1 MPTASNISP
10 RSGVRLSEL
19 VASLSLATD
28 LGLGQPQEHVLR
40 QTVLAD
46 RLAELAG
53 LDADARAALFYVSL
67 LAWVGCV
74 ADSHELAHWFGDD
87 SRLRGASY
95 QVDRAGLPMVRFLL
109 ANLELGSSTT
119 ERLASL
125 GSFMATGMHEVMSS
139 MDAHCQTTGE
149 IADGLGL
156 APEVRRALPQVME
169 RWDGRG
175 APNHLRAHQIEPIMR
190 IAQIANE
197 AEVFARIGG
206 VSAVGEMLRSRRG
219 GQFDP
224 TLADIAVEH
233 AADMLDGLD
242 SVDAWKSVIEGSAP
256 LDRPM
261 SEPELEAAF
270 QTFADYADLKSPWF
284 LGHSRATAALAAEA
298 ARRANLP
305 PADVMLVRRA
315 ALVCRLGVI
324 GVSAATWDRPGR
336 LSPIELEH
344 LRTVPYLT
352 ERVLKNQPVLAEIG
366 RVAGMVHERLDGSG
380 YPRGLS
386 GSAIPPAARVLAAAE
401 VYQALREDRPHRR
414 AMPRAEAAAVL
425 TGEARAGRLDGAAV
439 QAVSAAAGHRTRRQ
453 TSLTGGL
460 SAREAE
466 VLALVARGLSNKQ
479 IAARLSITPRT
490 AGSHIEHIYDK
501 IGATTRGSAAL
512 YAMRHGLIDA
522 TAPDEEPLTDI
533 G

>member
-1 MPTASNISP
+1 MNFGS

-53 LDADARAALFYVSL
+53 LDPEARAALFYVSL

-74 ADSHELAHWFGDD
+74 ADSHELARWFGDD

-95 QVDRAGLPMVRFLL
+95 HVDRAGLPMLRFLL
-109 ANLELGSSTT
+109 ANVDLGGGTTTRLGS
-119 ERLASL
+119 LAA
-125 GSFMATGMHEVMSS
+125 FMTTGMREVMSS
-139 MDAHCQTTGE
+139 MDAHCQTTSE

-156 APEVRRALPQVME
+156 APEVSRALPQVME
-169 RWDGRG
+169 RWDGKG
-175 APNHLRAHQIEPIMR
+175 APRHLSGTQIEPIMR

-197 AEVFARIGG
+197 AEVFARLGG
-206 VSAVGEMLRSRRG
+206 IRAVSDMLRSRRG
-219 GQFDP
+219 SQFDP
-224 TLADIAVEH
+224 TLVDLTIDH
-233 AADMLDGLD
+233 AAELFDSLE
-242 SVDAWKSVIEGSAP
+242 SVDAWTSVIDGSEP
-256 LDRPM
+256 LDRLM
-261 SEPELEAAF
+261 SETELDLRLE
-270 QTFADYADLKSPWF
+270 TFADYADLKSPWF
-284 LGHSRATAALAAEA
+284 LGHSRASAALAADA
-298 ARRANLP
+298 ARRAQLP
-305 PADVMLVRRA
+305 SADIVLVRRA

-324 GVSAATWDRPGR
+324 GISAATWDRPAR
-336 LSPIELEH
+336 LSAIELERV
-344 LRTVPYLT
+344 RTVPYLT
-352 ERVLKNQPVLAEIG
+352 ERVLKNQPVLAELG
-366 RVAGMVHERLDGSG
+366 GVAGMFHERLDGSG

-401 VYQALREDRPHRR
+401 VYQALREDRPHRLAR
-414 AMPRAEAAAVL
+414 SRAEAADVL
-425 TGEARAGRLDGAAV
+425 AREVGSGRLDGGAV
-439 QAVSAAAGHRTRRQ
+439 HAVLAAAGHRTGRR
-453 TSLTGGL
+453 TSLMGGL

-466 VLALVARGLSNKQ
+466 VLALLARGLSNKQ

-512 YAMRHGLIDA
+512 YAMRHGLVDA
-522 TAPDEEPLTDI
+522 ASPDEEMLADI